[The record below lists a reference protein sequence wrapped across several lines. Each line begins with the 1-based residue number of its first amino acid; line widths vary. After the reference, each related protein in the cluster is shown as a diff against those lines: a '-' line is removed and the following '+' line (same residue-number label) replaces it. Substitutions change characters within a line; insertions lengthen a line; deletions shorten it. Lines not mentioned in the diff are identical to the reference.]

1 MRANV
6 NPAPMTRA
14 GTSRPRPSIHCQL
27 GNVISLRPPIG
38 MGKGTVTVVVSE
50 GSGVAELPPNREG
63 RMMVMMPLPTR
74 MAKIMSQVIND
85 CLFFKSLSPLNSAT
99 VRPFAA
105 CSEIY
110 YHNYLVATGL
120 HAISTRD
127 PALSPPNGRMTCEKT
142 RFSTPAEYPAASRRA
157 RSSAFDGIEI

>member
-50 GSGVAELPPNREG
+50 
-63 RMMVMMPLPTR
+63 
-74 MAKIMSQVIND
+74 
-85 CLFFKSLSPLNSAT
+85 AT
-99 VRPFAA
+99 VSPNFPQ
-105 CSEIY
+105 
-110 YHNYLVATGL
+110 TG
-120 HAISTRD
+120 R
-127 PALSPPNGRMTCEKT
+127 E
-142 RFSTPAEYPAASRRA
+142 E
-157 RSSAFDGIEI
+157 